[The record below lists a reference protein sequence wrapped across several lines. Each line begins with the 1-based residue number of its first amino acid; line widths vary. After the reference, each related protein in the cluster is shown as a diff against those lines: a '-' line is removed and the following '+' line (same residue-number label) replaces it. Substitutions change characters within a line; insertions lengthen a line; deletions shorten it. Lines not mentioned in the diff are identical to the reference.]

1 MYCSQSHPVPTGPML
16 VWCSDHVVCTY
27 IRGTVEYSRTV
38 FVRMVNES
46 LWLFRSLGA
55 GSRLDD
61 GGLDVGGGRTHLA
74 VPTVPVQGKPRVLFN
89 TITSARGCVFDELWA
104 TSLKIWT
111 IDYTQT

>member
-1 MYCSQSHPVPTGPML
+1 MYCSQSHPVATGPML

-74 VPTVPVQGKPRVLFN
+74 TNRSCAGEAQSTFQHHHVCARV
-89 TITSARGCVFDELWA
+89 CV
-104 TSLKIWT
+104 
-111 IDYTQT
+111 